1 MQIVETNIE
10 ELSKMLG
17 EEYAQYESRIIKLE
31 STLSRIKI
39 AVQSIQKQAGLNPY
53 TKFVCNQ
60 ILGEIKQCQE

>member
-39 AVQSIQKQAGLNPY
+39 ATEKILTDVSNLNMKKFLTKNTSIKTP
-53 TKFVCNQ
+53 
-60 ILGEIKQCQE
+60 

>member
-1 MQIVETNIE
+1 MNIVETNIE

-53 TKFVCNQ
+53 TKFACNQ